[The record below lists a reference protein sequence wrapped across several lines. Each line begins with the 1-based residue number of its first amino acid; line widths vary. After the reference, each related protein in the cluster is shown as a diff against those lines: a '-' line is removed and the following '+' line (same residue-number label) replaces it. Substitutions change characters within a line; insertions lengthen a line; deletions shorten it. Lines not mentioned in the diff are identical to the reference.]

1 MMLPIDPHAD
11 PSRRAW
17 VAFPPCRHGDGCPDC
32 ESGRNCFVHWQYL
45 IRNEGPRVFLQ
56 GPTYAR
62 TGGSRIRH
70 KVTGAP
76 PLRQC
81 CTGNEPNDAYPG
93 VVVPGRFGDRC
104 RHSRFAVA
112 ARTMALRQP
121 LWRLSGPS
129 PIVEVSPTNALQ
141 RRLVTHTR
149 LDSDDMSRWGRSGR
163 REPPTRADGN
173 NGMTTG
179 AAARA
184 AEAIETTVY
193 R

>member
-81 CTGNEPNDAYPG
+81 CTGTSLTMLTLALLFLVGLATAVGTHVLQLRLERWHYDSY
-93 VVVPGRFGDRC
+93 FGD
-104 RHSRFAVA
+104 
-112 ARTMALRQP
+112 
-121 LWRLSGPS
+121 
-129 PIVEVSPTNALQ
+129 
-141 RRLVTHTR
+141 
-149 LDSDDMSRWGRSGR
+149 
-163 REPPTRADGN
+163 
-173 NGMTTG
+173 
-179 AAARA
+179 
-184 AEAIETTVY
+184 
-193 R
+193 